1 MSSPDVSVRP
11 AVPEDAAH
19 LADIHAR
26 TLRASLQ
33 AGTGTELG
41 ADVAARLSPEQL
53 QGSWAAAIAERPT
66 PLHLVL
72 TAVAGAQIVGF
83 AAMAPAEAP
92 VAVAATEA
100 PANDG
105 AAPAG
110 PADPGTPGA
119 QAPQSVVEILAL
131 EVPAAHGR
139 AGHGS
144 RLLAACAD
152 LARERGVTRL
162 QTWAVQGDEARARF
176 LAGAGF
182 APLGVRRVL
191 DLGERSVVEICWH
204 AALGPTP

>member
-26 TLRASLQ
+26 TLRAALQ
-33 AGTGTELG
+33 AGTGAELD

-92 VAVAATEA
+92 VAVAETADGTA
-100 PANDG
+100 PAAPDEVGTSGG
-105 AAPAG
+105 AAPEA
-110 PADPGTPGA
+110 
-119 QAPQSVVEILAL
+119 VVEILAL

-162 QTWAVQGDEARARF
+162 QTWAVQGDEARTRF
-176 LAGAGF
+176 LTGAGF

-204 AALGPTP
+204 AAL